1 MNIFKNKI
9 IRDLFHRKSFV
20 ISIGILVFFVL
31 VAIIGPMTT
40 PYKNPYSSSEYY
52 VAGPYAVPSWAT
64 IFPQYK
70 DYPPDMS
77 TTLNLTSTSGNGYVT
92 YNGSYYVVY
101 LKPHQSEN
109 LTFTLFWKYSYPY
122 SFTFSTTVIPYT
134 IQGVQVNFYTENSSG
149 YKFFLLS
156 YVPIKYQYEYN
167 YPTNVLNLNKTNSIS
182 ITPSSLNSANSPYVA
197 SLPISQQALLGL
209 QFPTELLGKSG
220 PTSVMISV
228 INIGSTSAKVYI
240 APVHFSDLGRSFGIL
255 GTDDNGASVYA
266 EYVIG
271 ARFDLEL
278 SVIAS
283 IIIVG
288 IGLIVGLVAGYVGGK
303 TDLVLN
309 SITDFFLTIPGLP
322 LFITLETVF
331 IVTGIAANISRAELV
346 LLIIGGLSWM
356 GTMKI
361 IRSVTFSVK
370 SRTFVEA
377 SRALGGGTLHVI
389 RKHILPNILGVVF
402 AQLAYD
408 VPVVIL
414 IESGLDFLGFGIPLS
429 AFPTWGNMLGAAT
442 DAASSANSFAW
453 WWVIPPGLSI
463 VLLSVAF
470 YYFGTAL
477 QEVLSPFK
485 VRGE

>member
-1 MNIFKNKI
+1 MNRVL
-9 IRDLFHRKSFV
+9 RDLLHRKSFI
-20 ISIGILVFFVL
+20 ISLAILIFFVL
-31 VAIIGPMTT
+31 IAVIGPMTT

-77 TTLNLTSTSGNGYVT
+77 ATLNLTSSSGNGQVS

-101 LKPHQSEN
+101 LKPKQSAN
-109 LTFTLFWKYSYPY
+109 LTFTLDWKYSYPY
-122 SFTFSTTVIPYT
+122 SFTFSTKVIPYT
-134 IQGVQVNFYTENSSG
+134 TQGVQVNVYGVNTSG

-156 YVPIKYQYEYN
+156 YVPSIYQFEYN
-167 YPTNVLNLNKTNSIS
+167 YPTSPLNLNTPNPIS
-182 ITPSSLNSANSPYVA
+182 VSPSTLNPSDSPYVA
-197 SLPISQQALLGL
+197 SLPYSQQALVGL
-209 QFPTELLGKSG
+209 QLPVQLMGKPG
-220 PTSVMISV
+220 PVSVIVSV
-228 INIGSTSAKVYI
+228 INIGSTPAKVYI
-240 APVHFSDLGRSFGIL
+240 APIHFSDLGRAFGIL

-278 SVIAS
+278 SVVAS
-283 IIIVG
+283 ILIVG
-288 IGLIVGLVAGYVGGK
+288 IGLIFGLIAGYVGGK

-309 SITDFFLTIPGLP
+309 SLTDFFLTIPGLP
-322 LFITLETVF
+322 LLISLETVF
-331 IVTGIAANISRAELV
+331 VVTGIAAKISKPVLI

-361 IRSVTFSVK
+361 IRSVTLSVR

-377 SRALGGGTLHVI
+377 SRAMGGGPFHII

-414 IESGLDFLGFGIPLS
+414 IESGLDFLGFGISLS
-429 AFPTWGNMLGAAT
+429 EFPTWGNMLGAAT

-477 QEVLSPFK
+477 QDVLSPFK